1 MKENKSY
8 AIALYQMYN
17 ESKNSNKFYDD
28 IQALYFSINCNKEII
43 NILSS
48 KMLSKK
54 ERKNIIKNVFDK
66 KIDQSIVYFLYVLVD
81 NEFFKN
87 IIYTLKF
94 ALKEIDHRRNQS
106 FVKIDTAFE
115 LDKKTV
121 DLIVKALKDKLKKE
135 IDYALVVNPNLI
147 GGVRIR
153 VDDKEIDG
161 TIEGKLKNM
170 KKDINFK
177 N

>member
-8 AIALYQMYN
+8 STALYQMYK
-17 ESKNSNKFYDD
+17 ESKNINNFYND
-28 IQALYFSINCNKEII
+28 IQALYFSINCNKKII
-43 NILSS
+43 RILSS
-48 KMLSKK
+48 KMLSKSQ
-54 ERKNIIKNVFDK
+54 RKDIIKNIFDK

-94 ALKEIDHRRNQS
+94 ALKEIDNDRNQS
-106 FVKIDTAFE
+106 FVKIDTAFD

-121 DLIVKALKDKLKKE
+121 DLIVETLKKKLKKE
-135 IDYALVVNPNLI
+135 IDYAIIVNSNLI
-147 GGVRIR
+147 GGIRIR
-153 VDDKEIDG
+153 IDDKEIDG
-161 TIEGKLKNM
+161 TIEGKLKNI

>member
-8 AIALYQMYN
+8 STALYQMYK
-17 ESKNSNKFYDD
+17 ESKDVNKFYDD
-28 IQALYFSINCNKEII
+28 IQALHFSINCNQEII
-43 NILSS
+43 RILSS
-48 KMLSKK
+48 KMLSKN
-54 ERKNIIKNVFDK
+54 ERKKIIQNIFYD
-66 KIDQSIVYFLYVLVD
+66 KIDHSIVYFLYVLVD

-94 ALKEIDHRRNQS
+94 ALKEIDHKRNQS

-115 LDKKTV
+115 LDNKTI
-121 DLIVKALKDKLKKE
+121 DLIIKALKNKLNKE
-135 IDYALVVNPNLI
+135 IDYAVIVNPNLI

-153 VDDKEIDG
+153 IDDKEIDG
-161 TIEGKLKNM
+161 TIEGKLKNI
-170 KKDINFK
+170 KKDVNFK